1 MIIGAFMVPHP
12 PLIIPA
18 IGRGEEQKIQRTVEA
33 YQEVGRRIADMRPD
47 TIILISPH
55 QKMYADYFHISPGA
69 GAEGDFGQ
77 FGAGRVRI
85 EVVYDT
91 EFREN
96 LCKRAEAGEL
106 PAGTAGE
113 RDKRL
118 DHGTMVP
125 LYFINQYWS
134 GYRLVRIGLSG
145 LPFSVHYELG
155 QRIRETAQVLNRRT
169 VLIASGDLSHRLK
182 EDGPYGYREEG
193 PSYDSRIMD
202 VMGSADFGKLLDF
215 SEDFCERA
223 GECGHRA
230 FVMMAGALDRRRVSS
245 SRLSY
250 EGPFGVGYGICSY
263 EVLGRDLQRNFL
275 DQYREK
281 EQERLARLKEN
292 EDAYVR
298 LARKTIEEYI
308 RTGRK
313 IHPPR
318 QLPKEMYESR
328 AGVFVSIKKEGRLRG
343 CIGTIRPAHASVAGE
358 IIENAVSAAT
368 KDPRFSPVEPEELAQ
383 LEISVDVL
391 GEIEEIHSPEQL
403 DVKQYGVIVTRGF
416 RQGLLLPNL
425 EGIDTVEEQIA
436 VAKQK
441 AGMKPEE
448 EADLARFKVNRHR

>member
-12 PLIIPA
+12 PLIIPD
-18 IGRGEEQKIQRTVEA
+18 IGRGEEQKIGRTVEA
-33 YQEVGRRIADMRPD
+33 YQEIGRRIADMRPE

-69 GAEGDFGQ
+69 GAKGDFGQ
-77 FGAGRVRI
+77 FGAGQVRI
-85 EVVYDT
+85 EAVYDA

-96 LCKRAEAGEL
+96 LCKIAEAGEL

-223 GECGHRA
+223 GECGHRS

-245 SRLSY
+245 GRLSY

-263 EVLGRDLQRNFL
+263 EVLGRDLQRNSI
-275 DQYREK
+275 
-281 EQERLARLKEN
+281 ERRSKS
-292 EDAYVR
+292 
-298 LARKTIEEYI
+298 
-308 RTGRK
+308 G
-313 IHPPR
+313 
-318 QLPKEMYESR
+318 
-328 AGVFVSIKKEGRLRG
+328 LRG
-343 CIGTIRPAHASVAGE
+343 
-358 IIENAVSAAT
+358 
-368 KDPRFSPVEPEELAQ
+368 
-383 LEISVDVL
+383 
-391 GEIEEIHSPEQL
+391 
-403 DVKQYGVIVTRGF
+403 
-416 RQGLLLPNL
+416 
-425 EGIDTVEEQIA
+425 
-436 VAKQK
+436 
-441 AGMKPEE
+441 
-448 EADLARFKVNRHR
+448 